1 MCTNKSYIVNALK
14 GFTIE
19 YTDRYAVFSVL
30 DDRRP
35 ELLGVVG
42 VDANGATAYELS
54 DKGGVKHSQ
63 KFTFCGYVSRRNAA
77 RLMGYPVELS
87 NSIRVRKY

>member
-1 MCTNKSYIVNALK
+1 MCTNKTSIIEALK
-14 GFTIE
+14 GFTVE

-30 DDRRP
+30 DGRA

-42 VDANGATAYELS
+42 VNEGGATAYELS
-54 DKGGVKHSQ
+54 DKGGVRHSQ
-63 KFTFCGYVSRRNAA
+63 KFTWCGYVSRKNAA

-87 NSIRVRKY
+87 SQIRVRKY

>member
-1 MCTNKSYIVNALK
+1 MCNNKAYIIEALK

-30 DDRRP
+30 DGRT

-42 VDANGATAYELS
+42 VDEGGATAFELS
-54 DKGGVKHSQ
+54 DKGGVKRCER
-63 KFTFCGYVSRRNAA
+63 FTFCGYVSRRNAA
-77 RLMGYPVELS
+77 RLMGYPAELAG
-87 NSIRVRKY
+87 SIRVRKY